1 MRLWITALTVCGLLL
16 GTTHALAQVL
26 VKPVEVVNLPAV
38 QDVTGAVE
46 VTNLPAVQDV
56 NVVGGGAD
64 SLSIVLFDEQL
75 VPDFGTVTLPP
86 VDVAGFSELRFLIL
100 VGPLESPPNEAP
112 TFLRVSFGIGNVAD
126 DFVAMPSLAIP
137 DSPGET
143 SVTTPVFGAEAIFEL
158 FTSGDGGGPPGGG
171 PPSPPN

>member
-1 MRLWITALTVCGLLL
+1 MRLFAALTVCGLLL
-16 GTTHALAQVL
+16 GTTHAAAQGP

-38 QDVTGAVE
+38 QDV
-46 VTNLPAVQDV
+46 
-56 NVVGGGAD
+56 NVVGGGAGGAD
-64 SLSIVLFDEQL
+64 SLSVVVLDEFL
-75 VPDFGTVTLPP
+75 LPDFGSIALPP
-86 VDVAGFSELRFLIL
+86 IDVSGFSELRFLIL